1 MGFFEYIAPANAY
14 KAIQAFLDQ
23 GGPVLV
29 IIMISTFLM
38 WMLIAERY
46 IYFNLTHRGV
56 TKRASD
62 AWNERTDHT
71 SWWAHAVRER
81 LISEVRQQ
89 TQANVQM
96 IKTLV
101 ALAPL
106 FGLLGT
112 VTGMVQVF
120 DVMALEGS
128 SNARGMAEGVSRATI
143 PTMAGMVSSLSGLY
157 FSAQLEKKSRRE
169 VQKVADQLPVS

>member
-1 MGFFEYIAPANAY
+1 
-14 KAIQAFLDQ
+14 
-23 GGPVLV
+23 
-29 IIMISTFLM
+29 
-38 WMLIAERY
+38 
-46 IYFNLTHRGV
+46 
-56 TKRASD
+56 
-62 AWNERTDHT
+62 
-71 SWWAHAVRER
+71 
-81 LISEVRQQ
+81 VRQQ